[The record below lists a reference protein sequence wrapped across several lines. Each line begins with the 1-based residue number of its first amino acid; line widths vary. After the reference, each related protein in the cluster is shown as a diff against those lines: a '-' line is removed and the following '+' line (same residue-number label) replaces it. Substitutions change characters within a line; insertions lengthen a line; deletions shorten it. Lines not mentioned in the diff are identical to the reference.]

1 MHDAGC
7 YVLVGEFQF
16 GPEIT
21 FERFRELE
29 DILKNAV
36 MDVLGGYG
44 ATQLEFGSCG
54 DYLRFQ
60 SQVPD
65 LPQNA
70 LHEAC
75 TALIPLLDPGVKGR
89 VVCVP
94 GGFGDVTT
102 AYFSKKG
109 VDLVTAKT
117 P

>member
-1 MHDAGC
+1 MHDAG
-7 YVLVGEFQF
+7 YSVLVGEFQF
-16 GPEIT
+16 GPEIS

-36 MDVLGGYG
+36 MDALGDFG
-44 ATQLEFGSCG
+44 ATHLEFSSCG

-65 LPQNA
+65 LSPDA
-70 LHEAC
+70 LRQAC
-75 TALIPLLDPGVKGR
+75 TALIPLLDAGVKGR

-94 GGFGDVTT
+94 GGFGDVDT
-102 AYFSKKG
+102 AFFSRLG
-109 VDLVTAKT
+109 VHLVTTKA